1 MNGYSQSSTITP
13 RLKQFCCVRFKGDDA
28 VEVVMSLQPFST
40 EPVTL
45 AEEVFPGDTNAYGT
59 LFGGRLMALMD
70 KAAGFSAS
78 KFAHREFVTVSVDS
92 LEFINPAHKG
102 DIIEVVGKVVYTS
115 THSAGCKVQ
124 AYALSKSDWKRNE
137 ICSGYFFMVA
147 IDGNGRPVPIPQFTP
162 QGEGEQEEWDTVAE
176 IREHLLALRRRREAQ
191 G

>member
-1 MNGYSQSSTITP
+1 
-13 RLKQFCCVRFKGDDA
+13 
-28 VEVVMSLQPFST
+28 MSLQPFST
-40 EPVTL
+40 EPVIL

-92 LEFINPAHKG
+92 LEFINPAQKG

-124 AYALSKSDWKRNE
+124 AYALSKSDWERKE
-137 ICSGYFFMVA
+137 ICNGYFFMVA
-147 IDGNGRPVPIPQFTP
+147 IDGNGRPLPIPQFTP
-162 QGEGEQEEWDTVAE
+162 QGEVEQEEWDTVAE
-176 IREHLLALRRRREAQ
+176 IREHLLALRRRRIAQ